1 MKTDTKD
8 MTTGSPGRLLLA
20 FSMPLM
26 LGNLFQQLYTFADA
40 VIVGQC
46 VSANALAALGATEWL
61 TFIMFG
67 VISGITQ
74 GCSVV
79 IAGFFGK
86 KQMNELKRAICSGLL
101 IAVLGAAGFTLIG
114 QMVLTPVLRL
124 LRTPPEVFDLT
135 REYLRILYAGVPVTF
150 LYNITA
156 AVLRALGNSKK
167 PLNALI
173 IASLGHIALD
183 LLFVAEMDMGIAGAA
198 YGTVL
203 AQLLAAVY
211 CGAAL
216 RRIRFQTDERLTEA
230 GADGQERYD
239 RPERPDTDYGL
250 MGQETA
256 LSEKR
261 CCEESKTGLS
271 GRIGKL
277 IDRQILREQI
287 RMGIPMG
294 VQNIITAAGGLV
306 VQATVNGFGILF
318 LTGYAAANKL
328 YVLLEIAATSYG
340 HGILTYTA
348 QNKGI
353 GSDKRIRAGLKS
365 ALIIGSITA
374 LVMSAVMVFAG
385 RPILGLFIKETETGV
400 EEMLRVGCHYLCV
413 LAAGFPLL
421 YCLYVVRACIQGMGD
436 SVIPMLSS
444 FMQVAM
450 RIMCALFLTRL
461 IGHTG
466 VFWGEVAAW
475 AGADIFLGIVCA
487 GRLRKEWV
495 R

>member
-1 MKTDTKD
+1 
-8 MTTGSPGRLLLA
+8 MTTGSPARLLLA

-46 VSANALAALGATEWL
+46 VGANALAALGAAEWL

-86 KQMNELKRAICSGLL
+86 KQINEMKQAVRGGVL
-101 IAVLGAAGFTLIG
+101 IAAAGAAVFTLIG
-114 QMVLTPVLRL
+114 QTVLASALRL
-124 LRTPPEVFDLT
+124 LRTPPEVLDLT
-135 REYLRILYAGVPVTF
+135 RTYLRILYAGVPATF
-150 LYNITA
+150 LYNIA
-156 AVLRALGNSKK
+156 AAILRALGNSRK
-167 PLNALI
+167 PLHAMI
-173 IASLGHIALD
+173 IASLGNIALD
-183 LLFVAEMDMGIAGAA
+183 LLFVAGMDMGIAGAA

-211 CGAAL
+211 CVIALMNLKLGLESGAL
-216 RRIRFQTDERLTEA
+216 FCLWGKCGERNA
-230 GADGQERYD
+230 D
-239 RPERPDTDYGL
+239 RPESLVD
-250 MGQETA
+250 
-256 LSEKR
+256 K
-261 CCEESKTGLS
+261 
-271 GRIGKL
+271 
-277 IDRQILREQI
+277 QILLSQI

-318 LTGYAAANKL
+318 LTGYSAANKL
-328 YVLLEIAATSYG
+328 YVLLETAATSYG

-348 QNKGI
+348 QNHGA
-353 GSDKRIRAGLKS
+353 GGNQRVREGLKS
-365 ALIIGSITA
+365 ALAIGIMTA
-374 LVMSAVMVFAG
+374 LVMSGIMVFAG
-385 RPILGLFIKETETGV
+385 RSVLGVFIKETETGI
-400 EEMLRVGCHYLCV
+400 EEMMRVGYQYLGV

-444 FMQVAM
+444 FMQVFM
-450 RIMCALFLTRL
+450 RVMCALFLTRL
-461 IGHTG
+461 IGYAG
-466 VFWGEVAAW
+466 VFWGEVLAW
-475 AGADIFLGIVCA
+475 TWADLFLGIVCVR
-487 GRLRKEWV
+487 RLEKG
-495 R
+495 

>member
-8 MTTGSPGRLLLA
+8 MTTGSPARLLLA

-86 KQMNELKRAICSGLL
+86 KQISELKQAICSGVL
-101 IAVLGAAGFTLIG
+101 ISIVGAAGFTLIG
-114 QMVLTPVLRL
+114 QIALTPALRL

-135 REYLRILYAGVPVTF
+135 RAYLRILYAGVPVTF
-150 LYNITA
+150 LYNIAA

-167 PLNALI
+167 PLHAMI
-173 IASLGHIALD
+173 IASLGNIVLD
-183 LLFVAEMDMGIAGAA
+183 LLFVAGMDMGIAGAA

-203 AQLLAAVY
+203 AQLLAAGY
-211 CGAAL
+211 CAAAL
-216 RRIRFQTDERLTEA
+216 AKVRFGEE
-230 GADGQERYD
+230 GAEKQEVRQVWKD
-239 RPERPDTDYGL
+239 
-250 MGQETA
+250 
-256 LSEKR
+256 K
-261 CCEESKTGLS
+261 
-271 GRIGKL
+271 KL
-277 IDRQILREQI
+277 INRQILREQI

-318 LTGYAAANKL
+318 LTGYSAANKL

-353 GSDKRIRAGLKS
+353 GSKQRIREGLRA
-365 ALIIGSITA
+365 ALIIGILTA
-374 LVMSAVMVFAG
+374 LVMSGIMVFAG
-385 RPILGLFIKETETGV
+385 WPVLGLFIKETETGAG
-400 EEMLRVGCHYLCV
+400 EMLRVGYHYLCV

-421 YCLYVVRACIQGMGD
+421 YCLYVVRACMQGMGD

-444 FMQVAM
+444 FMQVMM
-450 RIMCALFLTRL
+450 RVMCALFLTRL

-475 AGADIFLGIVCA
+475 VGADIFLGIVCA
-487 GRLRKEWV
+487 GRLK
-495 R
+495 

>member
-8 MTTGSPGRLLLA
+8 MTTGSPVCLLLA

-26 LGNLFQQLYTFADA
+26 LGNVFQQLYTFADA
-40 VIVGQC
+40 LIVGQC

-86 KQMNELKRAICSGLL
+86 KQITALKQAVSSACL
-101 IAVLGAAGFTLIG
+101 IAVVGAAGFTMIG
-114 QMVLTPVLRL
+114 QIALVPALTM
-124 LRTPPEVFDLT
+124 LRTPPEVLDLM
-135 REYLRILYAGVPVTF
+135 EKYLRILYAGVPVTF
-150 LYNITA
+150 FYNTA
-156 AVLRALGNSKK
+156 AAILRALGNSRK
-167 PLNALI
+167 PLYAMI
-173 IASLGHIALD
+173 IASLGNIALD
-183 LLFVAEMDMGIAGAA
+183 LLFVAGMDMGIAGAA

-203 AQLLAAVY
+203 AQLSAAGY
-211 CGAAL
+211 CAAAL
-216 RRIRFQTDERLTEA
+216 ARVRFGEK
-230 GADGQERYD
+230 DGEQVWN
-239 RPERPDTDYGL
+239 G
-250 MGQETA
+250 
-256 LSEKR
+256 
-261 CCEESKTGLS
+261 TGRS
-271 GRIGKL
+271 GRIRKL
-277 IDRQILREQI
+277 IDRQILQEQI

-353 GSDKRIRAGLKS
+353 RSDKRIREGLKA
-365 ALIIGSITA
+365 ALIIGIATA
-374 LVMSAVMVFAG
+374 LMMSAIMVFAG
-385 RPILGLFIKETETGV
+385 RPILGLFIKETETGF
-400 EEMLRVGCHYLCV
+400 EEMLRIGYHYLCV

-444 FMQVAM
+444 FMQVFM
-450 RIMCALFLTRL
+450 RVICALLLTRL
-461 IGHTG
+461 IGYTG
-466 VFWGEVAAW
+466 VFWGEVLAW
-475 AGADIFLGIVCA
+475 VGADVFLGIICVR
-487 GRLRKEWV
+487 RLEKG
-495 R
+495 

>member
-1 MKTDTKD
+1 
-8 MTTGSPGRLLLA
+8 MTTGSPVRLLLA

-26 LGNLFQQLYTFADA
+26 LGNVFQQLYTFADA
-40 VIVGQC
+40 LIVGQC

-86 KQMNELKRAICSGLL
+86 KRMIALKQAVCSACL
-101 IAVLGAAGFTLIG
+101 IAGVGAAGFTMIG
-114 QMVLTPVLRL
+114 QILLVPALTMLH
-124 LRTPPEVFDLT
+124 TPPEVFDLT
-135 REYLRILYAGVPVTF
+135 EEYLRILYAGVPVTF
-150 LYNITA
+150 LYNIA
-156 AVLRALGNSKK
+156 AAILRALGNSRK
-167 PLNALI
+167 PLHAMI
-173 IASLGHIALD
+173 IASLGNIALD
-183 LLFVAEMDMGIAGAA
+183 LLFVAGMDMGIAAAA

-211 CGAAL
+211 CVV
-216 RRIRFQTDERLTEA
+216 TLTNLKFVLESGGVDRDTMEGDTVNA
-230 GADGQERYD
+230 GVAMAG
-239 RPERPDTDYGL
+239 GL
-250 MGQETA
+250 MD
-256 LSEKR
+256 K
-261 CCEESKTGLS
+261 
-271 GRIGKL
+271 
-277 IDRQILREQI
+277 QILLSQI

-353 GSDKRIRAGLKS
+353 GSDKRIREGLKA
-365 ALIIGSITA
+365 ALVIGIATA
-374 LVMSAVMVFAG
+374 LMMSAIMVFAG
-385 RPILGLFIKETETGV
+385 RPILGLFIKETETGI
-400 EEMLRVGCHYLCV
+400 EEMLRIGYHYLCV

-421 YCLYVVRACIQGMGD
+421 YCLYVVRSCIQGMGD

-444 FMQVAM
+444 FMQVFM
-450 RIMCALFLTRL
+450 RVLGALFLTRL

-466 VFWGEVAAW
+466 VFWGEVLAW
-475 AGADIFLGIVCA
+475 TGADVFLGIVCVR
-487 GRLRKEWV
+487 RLEKG
-495 R
+495 

>member
-8 MTTGSPGRLLLA
+8 MTTGSPARLLLT

-86 KQMNELKRAICSGLL
+86 KQLNELKQAVCSGVF
-101 IAVLGAAGFTLIG
+101 ISVVGAAGLTLIG
-114 QMVLTPVLRL
+114 QIALTPALRL
-124 LRTPPEVFDLT
+124 LRTPPEVFGLT
-135 REYLRILYAGVPVTF
+135 RAYLRILYAGVPVTF
-150 LYNITA
+150 LYNIA
-156 AVLRALGNSKK
+156 AAILRAFGNSKK
-167 PLNALI
+167 PLHAMV
-173 IASLGHIALD
+173 IASLGNIALD
-183 LLFVAEMDMGIAGAA
+183 LLFVAGMDMGIAGAA

-203 AQLLAAVY
+203 AQLLAAGY
-211 CGAAL
+211 CVAAL
-216 RRIRFQTDERLTEA
+216 AKVRFGEE
-230 GADGQERYD
+230 GA
-239 RPERPDTDYGL
+239 
-250 MGQETA
+250 
-256 LSEKR
+256 EKR
-261 CCEESKTGLS
+261 EAAYSASETSVENYVEMGRNAAVSERSYGVERTGWS
-271 GRIGKL
+271 GWIRRM
-277 IDRQILREQI
+277 IDRQILREQV

-318 LTGYAAANKL
+318 LTGYSAANKL

-353 GSDKRIRAGLKS
+353 GSKQRIREGLRA
-365 ALIIGSITA
+365 ALIIGILTA
-374 LVMSAVMVFAG
+374 LVMSGIMVFAG
-385 RPILGLFIKETETGV
+385 RPVLGLFIKETETGAG
-400 EEMLRVGCHYLCV
+400 EMLRVGYHYLCV

-421 YCLYVVRACIQGMGD
+421 YCLYVVRACMQGMGD

-450 RIMCALFLTRL
+450 RVMCALFLTRL

-475 AGADIFLGIVCA
+475 AGADIFLGIVCV
-487 GRLRKEWV
+487 GRLGKKRN
-495 R
+495 

>member
-8 MTTGSPGRLLLA
+8 MTTGSPARLLLA

-86 KQMNELKRAICSGLL
+86 KQISELRQAICSGVL
-101 IAVLGAAGFTLIG
+101 ISVVGAAGFTLVG
-114 QMVLTPVLRL
+114 QIALAPALRL

-135 REYLRILYAGVPVTF
+135 RAYLRILYAGVPVTF
-150 LYNITA
+150 LYNIAA
-156 AVLRALGNSKK
+156 AVLRAFGNSKK
-167 PLNALI
+167 PLHAMI
-173 IASLGHIALD
+173 IASLGNIVLD
-183 LLFVAEMDMGIAGAA
+183 LLFVAGMDMGIAGAA

-203 AQLLAAVY
+203 AQLLAVGY
-211 CGAAL
+211 CAAAL
-216 RRIRFQTDERLTEA
+216 AKVRFGEE
-230 GADGQERYD
+230 GAEEQEVRQVWKD
-239 RPERPDTDYGL
+239 
-250 MGQETA
+250 
-256 LSEKR
+256 K
-261 CCEESKTGLS
+261 
-271 GRIGKL
+271 KL
-277 IDRQILREQI
+277 INRQILWEQI

-318 LTGYAAANKL
+318 LTGYSAANKL

-353 GSDKRIRAGLKS
+353 GSKQRIREGLRA
-365 ALIIGSITA
+365 ALIIGIFTA
-374 LVMSAVMVFAG
+374 LVMSGIMVFAG
-385 RPILGLFIKETETGV
+385 RPVLGLFIKETETGAG
-400 EEMLRVGCHYLCV
+400 EMLRVGYHYLCV

-421 YCLYVVRACIQGMGD
+421 YCLYVVRACMQGMGD
-436 SVIPMLSS
+436 SLIPMLSS

-450 RIMCALFLTRL
+450 RVMCALFLTRL

-475 AGADIFLGIVCA
+475 VGADIFMGIVCA
-487 GRLRKEWV
+487 GRLK
-495 R
+495 